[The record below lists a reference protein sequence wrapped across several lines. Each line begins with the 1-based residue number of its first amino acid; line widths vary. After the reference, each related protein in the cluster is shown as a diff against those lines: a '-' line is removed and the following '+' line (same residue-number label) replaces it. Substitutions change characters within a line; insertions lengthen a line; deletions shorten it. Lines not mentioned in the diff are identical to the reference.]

1 MEDTTPDYY
10 AILQVSPTAEKEVIE
25 AAYRKLAQ
33 KYHPDINKSP
43 EAEEKMKR
51 INAAYEVI
59 SDPAKRAAYDA
70 TRCIAQTSKP
80 RQSKSILHGLMAL
93 ALIMVIIMVA
103 LRLSPRLALLLAVT
117 SLLVWVLYSLFFV
130 FFRDQ
135 RGARGDS
142 EK

>member
-1 MEDTTPDYY
+1 MEDITPDYY

-51 INAAYEVI
+51 FNAAYEVL

-70 TRCIAQTSKP
+70 TRRIAQTSKP
-80 RQSKSILHGLMAL
+80 RQFKSILPRFMGLAT
-93 ALIMVIIMVA
+93 LIMVIIVVA
-103 LRLSPRLALLLAVT
+103 LRLSPRLALLLVV
-117 SLLVWVLYSLFFV
+117 SLLVWLLYSLFFGNQ
-130 FFRDQ
+130 RD
-135 RGARGDS
+135 ARDD
-142 EK
+142 K

>member
-1 MEDTTPDYY
+1 MEDITPDYY
-10 AILQVSPTAEKEVIE
+10 AILQVSPAAEKEVIE

-43 EAEEKMKR
+43 GAEEKMKR
-51 INAAYEVI
+51 INTAYEVI

-80 RQSKSILHGLMAL
+80 RQFKSILPGLMAL

-103 LRLSPRLALLLAVT
+103 LRLIPRLALLLAVM
-117 SLLVWVLYSLFFV
+117 SFLVWILYSLFFG
-130 FFRDQ
+130 DQ
-135 RGARGDS
+135 RGARGDR